1 MLTRHPANPV
11 NPPAICSMT
20 KVTVRV
26 GFGNLV
32 RQAAGGVQ
40 ELEVDAAPGES
51 VLELKQK
58 IAAAAGGA
66 VTAEDLLL
74 LFGPNDR
81 KIGRQYA
88 KDPTVD
94 EAQLKLE
101 QYSVLSWLERFPHWT
116 LTGAAAQAAH
126 GEGDSATCKS
136 ASFSLLAA
144 LSVSSCF
151 TFKKLN
157 KLSPMLACL
166 QRGCCPPRR
175 CPRVSPSRRLRQWRS
190 RRTQTGRWQTRAPRQ
205 ATYLPLPS
213 TSGGTTMAE
222 VVAPALGP
230 LPPTT
235 LLPACPQHPCP
246 PTHPPTW
253 RAGRHPQDQ
262 RPARPLGRQA
272 LHRPRRRDPHLL
284 GLPASQVPRRL
295 QPPQRPR
302 RRCRLR
308 PLLASSAASL
318 PGMRAAQ

>member
-1 MLTRHPANPV
+1 MA
-11 NPPAICSMT
+11 
-20 KVTVRV
+20 
-26 GFGNLV
+26 
-32 RQAAGGVQ
+32 
-40 ELEVDAAPGES
+40 
-51 VLELKQK
+51 
-58 IAAAAGGA
+58 AAAAGGA

-230 LPPTT
+230 QPP
-235 LLPACPQHPCP
+235 PPQFAGWPPHP
-246 PTHPPTW
+246 
-253 RAGRHPQDQ
+253 
-262 RPARPLGRQA
+262 
-272 LHRPRRRDPHLL
+272 PRRRDPHLL

-318 PGMRAAQ
+318 PGMRAAQSAITSREITCLEATI